1 MFFFLGIVY
10 HSVKRNDI
18 PSNPFPVTLRSPQ
31 SIKLLMHAKF
41 VINVISISNFKVN
54 NSVLK
59 LLHMWSC
66 AVIHVKGV
74 KLDIISTNCKRTR
87 NR

>member
-1 MFFFLGIVY
+1 MHQYNMLLLTSNILIRMFFFLGIVY

-31 SIKLLMHAKF
+31 STKLLMHAKF

-66 AVIHVKGV
+66 AV
-74 KLDIISTNCKRTR
+74 SQRC
-87 NR
+87 